1 MDNAADNNE
10 KKASPDETLF
20 SNSFSTKERKN
31 LLMYIVI
38 AIVLMELAM
47 TVGAVV
53 YSITHAERMA
63 SGMMRFNFPWLGY
76 TIMAT
81 LIPVLTMLIFHLVGM
96 GLTRRSS
103 DGAPLPESRAATF
116 FALVRGAPTIILFAG
131 FVILGAALYYLDG
144 VMALLLKL
152 GDSFQTVAI
161 WLIGALGLTLCVN
174 AVAKA
179 VFMYKSKQMEA
190 EYAFRREVLERTGTI
205 LLDARLA
212 PTTDLRQ
219 IPAPL
224 DVKALEHHDKPNGSD
239 GEPPLLEQ
247 PAGGEEQDAEE

>member
-1 MDNAADNNE
+1 MDTATDKNE
-10 KKASPDETLF
+10 RNSPTDETLF
-20 SNSFSTKERKN
+20 NNTFSTKERKN

-53 YSITHAERMA
+53 YSITHAERID
-63 SGMMRFNFPWLGY
+63 GIMRFNFPWLGY

-96 GLTRRSS
+96 GLSRGNA
-103 DGAPLPESRAATF
+103 DGSPLPEGRAATF

-131 FVILGAALYYLDG
+131 FVVLSAALYYLDG

-152 GDSFQTVAI
+152 GDSFQTVAV
-161 WLIGALGLTLCVN
+161 WLIGALGVAFCVN

-219 IPAPL
+219 LPAPL
-224 DVKALEHHDKPNGSD
+224 DIKTIEHHEENNGSTD
-239 GEPPLLEQ
+239 TEGKLDVE
-247 PAGGEEQDAEE
+247 G